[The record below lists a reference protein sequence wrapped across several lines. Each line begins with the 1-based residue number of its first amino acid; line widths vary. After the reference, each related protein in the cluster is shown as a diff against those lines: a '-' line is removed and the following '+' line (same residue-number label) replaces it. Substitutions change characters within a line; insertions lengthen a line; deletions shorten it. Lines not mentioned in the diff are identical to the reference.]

1 MVRDKIFLMKRNLT
15 ILFILLVGVIAG
27 SYFFITYSGQ
37 DAGTQKPAATL
48 TASELYEQYAADED
62 SGNQQ
67 FLGNILEVSGTVID
81 KLEDEEGA
89 PVLVLGQQGEMS
101 GVMCTLSG
109 PALPDDIA
117 LGDDITV
124 RGRCTGM
131 LSDVVLN
138 ECRIIK

>member
-1 MVRDKIFLMKRNLT
+1 MKRTLT
-15 ILFILLVGVIAG
+15 ILFVLLVVVIAG
-27 SYFFITYSGQ
+27 AYFFISYSGQ

-48 TASELYEQYAADED
+48 TAQELYEQYARDEEA
-62 SGNQQ
+62 GNQQ
-67 FLGNILEVSGTVID
+67 FLGNILEVTGTVID
-81 KLEDEEGA
+81 KMEDEEGA
-89 PVLVLGQQGEMS
+89 PVLILGQPGEMT

-109 PALPDDIA
+109 ENTAKDITP
-117 LGDDITV
+117 GDQVTV